1 MTAGTRR
8 GGQRGRQEDKKLL
21 QRELLRSEARERA
34 AKRRYAA
41 ERLAETEAA
50 YRWRKERLLAAGERY
65 RRFVLKPGADK
76 DC

>member
-1 MTAGTRR
+1 VTAETRE

-21 QRELLRSEARERA
+21 QRELLYAAARSRA
-34 AKRRYAA
+34 AKRRHAA

-50 YRWRKERLLAAGERY
+50 YRWRKERSLAAGERY
-65 RRFVLKPGADK
+65 RRFVLKPGANK

>member
-1 MTAGTRR
+1 VTAETRE

-21 QRELLRSEARERA
+21 QRELLYAAARERA
-34 AKRRYAA
+34 AKRRHAA
-41 ERLAETEAA
+41 ERPAETEAT
-50 YRWRKERLLAAGERY
+50 YPCRKERLLAAGERY